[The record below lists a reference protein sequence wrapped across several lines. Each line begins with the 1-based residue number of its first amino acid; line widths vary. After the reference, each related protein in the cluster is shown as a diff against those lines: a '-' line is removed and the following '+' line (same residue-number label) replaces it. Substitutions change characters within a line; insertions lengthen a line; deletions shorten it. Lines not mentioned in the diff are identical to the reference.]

1 MNIGEWLRN
10 AATVLSESGCPDPE
24 IDVRWIMEDTLNMN
38 RAEIIFQSD
47 RTVNSDQLEKL
58 NMLLRRRI
66 NGEPV
71 QYILESAYFMGM
83 KFYVDN
89 HVLIPRQD
97 TETLVEAATV
107 ALRDMSRPSVLDM
120 CTGSGAI
127 GLSLKT
133 LIPAAKVTLTD
144 ISREA
149 LEVARKNAS
158 LLSVDVVFK
167 HGDLYRAIGRETFDC
182 IVSNPPYIS
191 REDMSRLQREVCFE
205 PEIALDGG
213 LDGLDFYRRIAENVA
228 QHLNP
233 GGRIFLEVGV
243 GEAMDVLNLIRNN
256 LKCAESGVI
265 NDLNGVER
273 VVWARSV

>member
-10 AATVLSESGCPDPE
+10 AATALSESGCPDPE
-24 IDVRWIMEDTLNMN
+24 IDARWIMEDTLNMN

-47 RTVNSDQLEKL
+47 RTVNPDQLEKL

-71 QYILESAYFMGM
+71 QYILESTYFMGM

-107 ALRDMSRPSVLDM
+107 ALRDMSCPSVLDM

-149 LEVARKNAS
+149 LEVAKKNAS

-167 HGDLYRAIGRETFDC
+167 HGDLYKAIGRETFDC
-182 IVSNPPYIS
+182 IISNPPYIS
-191 REDMSRLQREVCFE
+191 RENMSKLQREVCFE

-265 NDLNGVER
+265 NDLNGIER